1 MAEGAPLTTEPS
13 PAELRGAATRW
24 EVKRAAIWLGMAL
37 GIALVAL
44 LIQPLLIIFA
54 GIVVASMLD
63 GGTRLLGRVL
73 GIGRGWRLLIVV
85 LGVTA
90 FLIGTFV
97 LTGMELT
104 RQAAQLRSTV
114 EDQAVRVTGWLSAQ
128 GLMPGA
134 SDMSGLV
141 RQALGTL
148 GRLSSWL
155 GTAFGA
161 LTSMFMIVVL
171 GLFFAMDPRVYERG
185 LQWLV
190 PTDMRGEF
198 ALTLDRMGA
207 TLRRLLAG
215 RLAGMAFEG
224 VLTWAA
230 LAVGGVP
237 MAALLGV
244 IAGVLAFIPN
254 IGAFI
259 TGVLMVAV
267 GFGAGWDTGL
277 WAIGVYIVVQ
287 VFDGY
292 VLAPVVAK
300 RTVDM
305 PPALTLGMQILAGT
319 LFGILGLALADP
331 FTAMAKTAL
340 DRSSERR
347 READG
352 DD

>member
-1 MAEGAPLTTEPS
+1 MAEGAPLETDPS
-13 PAELRGAATRW
+13 PAEVRDPATRR

-37 GIALVAL
+37 GIALVVL
-44 LIQPLLIIFA
+44 LIQPLLLIFA
-54 GIVVASMLD
+54 GVVVASMLD
-63 GGTRLLGRVL
+63 GGARLLGRVL
-73 GIGRGWRLLIVV
+73 PIGRGWRLLIVV

-90 FLIGTFV
+90 FLIGTFI

-104 RQAAQLRSTV
+104 RQATQLRSTV
-114 EDQAVRVTGWLSAQ
+114 EGQAVRVTGWLSSQ

-134 SDMSGLV
+134 SDMSGLI
-141 RQALGTL
+141 RQALGSL
-148 GRLSSWL
+148 GKLSSWL

-161 LTSMFMIVVL
+161 LTSMFMIVVI
-171 GLFFAMDPRVYERG
+171 GLFVALDPRVYERG

-198 ALTLDRMGA
+198 ALTLDRMGK

-230 LAVGGVP
+230 LALGGVP

-267 GFGAGWDTGL
+267 GFSAGSDTGL

-287 VFDGY
+287 AFDGY

-340 DRSSERR
+340 DRSSERQ
-347 READG
+347 RETDG
-352 DD
+352 HG